1 MTAGPATPSGA
12 PRDVSISL
20 FGSGE
25 EAARP
30 REVRLCLLGFGSVA
44 RALCELLAAQER
56 VLAERHGLRVLIS
69 AAGTRH
75 GSLLDPAGMTP
86 AEVLDAIGDGP
97 APPQAARPAPELLAA
112 SGADV
117 LVELTVMGDLSGVA
131 AGAPSYTPAA
141 TGHVLEAFRLGM
153 DVVTAN
159 KGPIAWNW
167 PEVAAAASAAGR
179 RIRFESTVMDGLPV
193 FSLLEYALPD
203 CTLLGFEAVFNA
215 TTNFIIDAMGT
226 GRSYE
231 DALAQVQ
238 AEGYAEADPSNDVD
252 GWDAASK
259 AAALANVAMDAG
271 ITPADVQRES
281 LSEVTARAHRAGA
294 RAGPAPAAG
303 LERLA
308 RGRHPAGRRF
318 AARPER
324 SPSSR
329 PGPRPPARRGA
340 RHRAPAGRRG
350 RRVSRC
356 LAPHRPHG
364 RRAGQRTGRARTADG
379 LRRLRGPV
387 APVPD
392 KLTGRPA
399 SLTDAAATPAP
410 LVPAPPVEAAASGPL
425 RRPSWFRAALVS
437 LAIVIA
443 GAALGGAGYRFE
455 RAHSI
460 QPPAIA
466 RTGAGWTITGHQGR
480 EFSGLALNGPRLL
493 WQDGASIEYAD
504 LDDGTIRLLGPGPGM
519 RTTWDPA
526 VGPRY
531 AIWFEAERQASV
543 ATQAVA
549 YDVRTGRRWT
559 VAVAGSVYSY
569 PAISGDVAVWCSALK
584 LGSPSINGV
593 RIGSGETLDIAAGDG
608 LAGGVGRTRR
618 VGHQPDRALRRRRR
632 RRRGD
637 LAGRGG
643 PRPRPAHRHRP
654 RRSHPRLGTEFRPG
668 RRGRSGQHR
677 RRRRGDHDSWLPASP
692 VSPAPLMTD
701 GRSSGRRRPRPD
713 RA

>member
-1 MTAGPATPSGA
+1 MTAGPATPAGT
-12 PRDVSISL
+12 PRDVRMSL

-56 VLAERHGLRVLIS
+56 LLAKRHRLRVLIT

-86 AEVLDAIGDGP
+86 AEVLAAVAGRP

-167 PEVAAAASAAGR
+167 PEVAAAASTAGR

-203 CTLLGFEAVFNA
+203 CALRGFEAVFNA

-281 LSEVTARAHRAGA
+281 LREVTLERILRAREQGGRLRLISSVWREEG
-294 RAGPAPAAG
+294 AGPG
-303 LERLA
+303 
-308 RGRHPAGRRF
+308 G
-318 AARPER
+318 AARSGR
-324 SPSSR
+324 NGAAAV
-329 PGPRPPARRGA
+329 GP
-340 RHRAPAGRRG
+340 
-350 RRVSRC
+350 V
-356 LAPHRPHG
+356 
-364 RRAGQRTGRARTADG
+364 RARLRAEELDIEHPLAAVGGESLGALLHTDLMADV
-379 LRRLRGPV
+379 LVSERH
-387 APVPD
+387 A
-392 KLTGRPA
+392 
-399 SLTDAAATPAP
+399 
-410 LVPAPPVEAAASGPL
+410 LVPQTAYGV
-425 RRPSWFRAALVS
+425 
-437 LAIVIA
+437 
-443 GAALGGAGYRFE
+443 
-455 RAHSI
+455 
-460 QPPAIA
+460 
-466 RTGAGWTITGHQGR
+466 
-480 EFSGLALNGPRLL
+480 
-493 WQDGASIEYAD
+493 YAD
-504 LDDGTIRLLGPGPGM
+504 LLHLC
-519 RTTWDPA
+519 RT
-526 VGPRY
+526 
-531 AIWFEAERQASV
+531 S
-543 ATQAVA
+543 
-549 YDVRTGRRWT
+549 
-559 VAVAGSVYSY
+559 
-569 PAISGDVAVWCSALK
+569 
-584 LGSPSINGV
+584 
-593 RIGSGETLDIAAGDG
+593 
-608 LAGGVGRTRR
+608 
-618 VGHQPDRALRRRRR
+618 
-632 RRRGD
+632 
-637 LAGRGG
+637 
-643 PRPRPAHRHRP
+643 
-654 RRSHPRLGTEFRPG
+654 
-668 RRGRSGQHR
+668 
-677 RRRRGDHDSWLPASP
+677 
-692 VSPAPLMTD
+692 
-701 GRSSGRRRPRPD
+701 
-713 RA
+713 